1 MHVQRPETSLKTKGD
16 IMLGQNMYCRRTV
29 GFGANGMA
37 WGPGHSGGGGTTTRY
52 QEQQSSPLRQSLQ
65 RSWCCK
71 ANTHE
76 REE

>member
-37 WGPGHSGGGGTTTRY
+37 WGPGHSGGGGGY
-52 QEQQSSPLRQSLQ
+52 NNPLPGATVIPPASVL
-65 RSWCCK
+65 
-71 ANTHE
+71 AT
-76 REE
+76 

>member
-37 WGPGHSGGGGTTTRY
+37 WGPGHSGGGGY
-52 QEQQSSPLRQSLQ
+52 NNPLPGATVIPPASVL
-65 RSWCCK
+65 
-71 ANTHE
+71 AT
-76 REE
+76 